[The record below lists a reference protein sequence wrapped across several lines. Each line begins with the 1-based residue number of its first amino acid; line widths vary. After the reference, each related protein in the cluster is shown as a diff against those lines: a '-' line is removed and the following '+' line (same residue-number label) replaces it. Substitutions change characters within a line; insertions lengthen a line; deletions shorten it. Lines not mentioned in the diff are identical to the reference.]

1 MAVGVAVHLEN
12 ARKAAC
18 SAELRN
24 LHTTQQLQVVVN
36 SHRIRPGNFPPE
48 SRPCPESTSVC
59 EEDTNES

>member
-1 MAVGVAVHLEN
+1 MAVGVAVHLES

-18 SAELRN
+18 SAELTN

-36 SHRIRPGNFPPE
+36 SHRIPPRQLPPE

-59 EEDTNES
+59 EEDKNES